1 MKKGWEYKTLGEV
14 CEVIAGQSPEGRF
27 YNHDG
32 NGTPFYQGKKEFTD
46 RYIGAPTT
54 WTIVE
59 TKIAEENDILMSVRA
74 PVGDINIATQRMCI
88 GRGLAAIRHGKT
100 ILTKFLYHYL
110 QSQKDNITGRE
121 GAVFPTINRQ
131 EIMSIYIPV
140 PPLEEQKKVVLQLD
154 KAFEKI
160 DTLRHNAEKSITTA
174 QQLFQ
179 SSLTNLLTPQPHWD
193 RKTLGAVC
201 EVINGLWKGKKE
213 PFVNVG
219 VIRNTNFTKDFALRY
234 DNIEWLDVEA
244 RQFAKRKL
252 CKGDLIVEKSGGS
265 EKQPVG
271 RAVLFEMEDGEY
283 SFSNFT
289 SVLRIKDK
297 QLTCYY
303 LYYYLL
309 SVYLRGDTKSMQ
321 KATTGIHNIE
331 MDKYLLIPIPI
342 IPLPE
347 QATIV
352 TKLNSLSAKVKQL
365 KDNYTR
371 TVALCDEMKQAL
383 LKEVFE

>member
-160 DTLRHNAEKSITTA
+160 DTLRHNAEKSLTTA

-179 SSLTNLLTPQPHWD
+179 SSLTNLLTPQPHWQ
-193 RKTLGAVC
+193 RKKFGEVC
-201 EVINGLWKGKKE
+201 SYNKNQGRWSGLKYIGME
-213 PFVNVG
+213 HIEAHTG
-219 VIRNTNFTKDFALRY
+219 ILLDSSDSNT
-234 DNIEWLDVEA
+234 IESSSFKF
-244 RQFAKRKL
+244 Q
-252 CKGDLIVEKSGGS
+252 KGDLLYGRLRPYLQKVIIAPFEGCCSTEIFPIQSKLIIHCFLKYWFLTEKVTNMMVKSCSGCRM
-265 EKQPVG
+265 P
-271 RAVLFEMEDGEY
+271 
-283 SFSNFT
+283 
-289 SVLRIKDK
+289 
-297 QLTCYY
+297 
-303 LYYYLL
+303 
-309 SVYLRGDTKSMQ
+309 RGDMNLLKE
-321 KATTGIHNIE
+321 E
-331 MDKYLLIPIPI
+331 MILFP
-342 IPLPE
+342 PLSE
-347 QATIV
+347 QTAIV
-352 TKLNSLSAKVKQL
+352 AKLDSLSAKVKQL